1 MQLCLIGINHRTAL
15 VDVREKLWFSDEELR
30 TVLGVLR
37 SRFFSECF
45 IISTCNR
52 TELYGITGSHA
63 ADADPSAAWGGRGR
77 AALADEVITYLL
89 EFKSALDTDA
99 RAALYVMSG
108 CRAASHLF
116 KVAAGIDS
124 MIVGDIQILN
134 QIKTHYNLAL
144 DEHATGTFCA
154 KLIQTAYHVGKRT
167 RTETSICEGAVSV
180 SYAAVELSN
189 KIFSNLAEKRALL
202 IGAGETGEITAK
214 NLVARGIGS
223 LTIAN
228 RTRSKA
234 DELAASIGGTAID
247 FEELHAKLKDVDIVI
262 SSVTTPSYVITAEQV
277 RRTMKERSNDPLLI
291 VDIGVPRNI
300 DPEVNKLDNVFVH
313 TMDSLSRIVDQNMSR
328 RKTEIPAV
336 NAIIFEELSAL
347 HHWHESLQVNPTISD
362 LREMFESVR
371 AEEVRKNI
379 NRFSQEDR
387 ELVEIV
393 TKRIVNKL
401 LHLPTT
407 NLKNGTGTE
416 SMEDRHKRI
425 HAIRS
430 LFGLQKLDG
439 AQPASEKK
447 E

>member
-1 MQLCLIGINHRTAL
+1 MELCLIGINHRTAL

-30 TVLGVLR
+30 SVLSVLKAKY
-37 SRFFSECF
+37 FSECF

-52 TELYGITGSHA
+52 TELYGIG
-63 ADADPSAAWGGRGR
+63 DNVPIED
-77 AALADEVITYLL
+77 VIRYLL
-89 EFKSALDTDA
+89 EFKSVSNPET
-99 RAALYVMSG
+99 RGALYVLRN

-116 KVAAGIDS
+116 KLASGTDS

-134 QIKTHYNLAL
+134 QVKTHYNLAL
-144 DEHATGTFCA
+144 ESQTTGTYAA
-154 KLIQTAYHVGKRT
+154 KLVQTAFHVGKRT
-167 RTETSICEGAVSV
+167 RFETSICEGAVSV

-189 KIFSNLAEKRALL
+189 KIFSNLAEKSALL

-214 NLVARGIGS
+214 NLVARGVGR

-234 DELAASIGGTAID
+234 DELAGSIGGASIN
-247 FEELHAKLKDVDIVI
+247 FEDLHAHLKDVDIVI
-262 SSVTTPSYVITAEQV
+262 SSVNSPTYIITADQV
-277 RRTMKERSNDPLLI
+277 RRTMRERSNAPLLI

-313 TMDSLSRIVDQNMSR
+313 TMDSLSRIVDQNMNR
-328 RKTEIPAV
+328 RRTEIPAV
-336 NAIIFEELSAL
+336 NAIIFEELSSL
-347 HHWHESLQVNPTISD
+347 VHWFESLQVNPTISD

-371 AEEVRKNI
+371 ADEVKKHI
-379 NRFSQEDR
+379 NRFAKDDR

-407 NLKNGTGTE
+407 NLKNGTGSGDSIDE
-416 SMEDRHKRI
+416 RHSRI
-425 HAIRS
+425 DAIRT
-430 LFGLQKLDG
+430 LFGLHKPADNG
-439 AQPASEKK
+439 ADRSASEKTSH

>member
-30 TVLGVLR
+30 SALGVLKGQ
-37 SRFFSECF
+37 FFSECF

-52 TELYGITGSHA
+52 TELYGYVEAG
-63 ADADPSAAWGGRGR
+63 ADARKR
-77 AALADEVITYLL
+77 AGDAIDYLL
-89 EFKSALDTDA
+89 TFKSVLNDET
-99 RAALYVMSG
+99 RRALYVLFG
-108 CRAASHLF
+108 CHAASHLF

-144 DEHATGTFCA
+144 EAHATGTMCS

-167 RTETSICEGAVSV
+167 RTETTISEGAVSV

-189 KIFSNLAEKRALL
+189 KIFSNLAEKSALL

-234 DELAASIGGTAID
+234 DELAGALGGTAID
-247 FEELHAKLKDVDIVI
+247 FEDMPSKLKSADIVI
-262 SSVTTPSYVITAEQV
+262 SSVNAPTYVLTADQV
-277 RRTMKERSNDPLLI
+277 RRTMRERSNAPLLI

-300 DPEVNKLDNVFVH
+300 DPEVNRLDNVFVH

-336 NAIIFEELSAL
+336 NAIILEELTAL
-347 HHWHESLQVNPTISD
+347 RHWHETLQVNPTITD

-371 AEEVRKNI
+371 SEEVKKHI
-379 NRFSQEDR
+379 NRFSKEDR
-387 ELVEIV
+387 ELVEMV

-416 SMEDRHKRI
+416 SMEDRHRRI

-430 LFGLQKLDG
+430 LFGLQKLADNG
-439 AQPASEKK
+439 EASAPETN